1 MSDSPS
7 HNDRLADYISRY
19 CDESIQ
25 PDELEQLETWLSS
38 DPECL
43 AQFLLKMEIHSA
55 LAWKT
60 RSQFNFQSGASPGEP
75 HREDPSIPLIPIS
88 APAPVI
94 SPLKSRAGF
103 KVFGQLLSG
112 SPIQLSSA
120 WMLTLLACTLA
131 IGGISGKFLYRESF
145 RPTMAVENAA
155 MPTIQPVAY
164 LASSNG
170 CDWGHQSQELWQVG
184 KNIHLGE
191 ELALHDGIAEFRLSS
206 GVALTIEGPAALV
219 LNSPTSVIVQHGR
232 LTTRVPW
239 EVDDFKV
246 LASTCRI
253 TACDAEFSVNVA
265 GSEVDI
271 HVFSGEAIVSSS
283 PFEAIEPE
291 QWEQGTET
299 TGLVQQEKDL
309 PSGSWFAKARVPQ
322 GRGLA
327 LMSNDGM
334 MRVSGWHAAVEG
346 EFATKLSMAGQLPVS
361 PSYVDEV
368 MKSKPVG
375 YWRFESQKDGRIPNE
390 VSSNELQIVGSV
402 HFLGDD
408 ANQMIELGRIGSEG
422 YLVSSKPMNV
432 LAGTNYSVEVWVKP
446 SHSHR
451 GGIASLVSSPHSDGS
466 HTDQTNLHAFSL
478 ELTGAQYSRALK
490 VQGLKDVY
498 RSRIRLLHRDPPGG
512 DYNTGTSC
520 FSADPYMFRRWQQI
534 AAVKQG
540 RKLRLYVDGKLAAT
554 NDDPTFLARNLYFEV
569 GQFIG
574 TAKVLP
580 FVGQLD
586 ELSVYKRALS
596 EEEIQRHYKSMNWS
610 PRVRDTDPNT
620 DA

>member
-1 MSDSPS
+1 VDEMNRGRSPEGNPSKNDEVFELLALRYLDDVHAESDA
-7 HNDRLADYISRY
+7 RLLA
-19 CDESIQ
+19 
-25 PDELEQLETWLSS
+25 EQLASSPEKREAFAALSI
-38 DPECL
+38 EVG
-43 AQFLLKMEIHSA
+43 LLKEMSLATQPETESYEIGRKPSVKSIAFGKLMDFGLRGRGLGSYLHFSA
-55 LAWKT
+55 FSLL
-60 RSQFNFQSGASPGEP
+60 FIGLLLG
-75 HREDPSIPLIPIS
+75 
-88 APAPVI
+88 V
-94 SPLKSRAGF
+94 
-103 KVFGQLLSG
+103 VFG
-112 SPIQLSSA
+112 
-120 WMLTLLACTLA
+120 WMLRRDRQRSVAVTST
-131 IGGISGKFLYRESF
+131 ES
-145 RPTMAVENAA
+145 RIV
-155 MPTIQPVAY
+155 PVAY
-164 LASSNG
+164 LTATNG
-170 CDWGHQSQELWQVG
+170 CAWGGGTPQVRPVG
-184 KNIHLGE
+184 SSVQLGDE
-191 ELALHDGIAEFRLSS
+191 IALHDGIAEFRLSS
-206 GVALTIEGPAALV
+206 GVILTIEGPAALV
-219 LNSPTSVIVQHGR
+219 LNSPASVIVQHGK

-239 EVDDFKV
+239 EVNDFKV

-253 TACDAEFSVNVA
+253 TACDTEFSVNVA
-265 GSEVDI
+265 GSEVDV
-271 HVFSGEAIVSSS
+271 HVFSGEAIVCSS
-283 PFEAIEPE
+283 PFEAVEAE
-291 QWEQGTET
+291 RWEQGIET
-299 TGLVQQEKDL
+299 TGLVQQEENL

-346 EFATKLSMAGQLPVS
+346 EFAAKLSMAGQLPAS
-361 PSYVDEV
+361 SDYVDVV

-375 YWRFESQKDGRIPNE
+375 YWRFEAQKDGRIPNE
-390 VSSNELQIVGSV
+390 VSSNELRIVGSV
-402 HFLGDD
+402 HFLGDN

-451 GGIASLVSSPHSDGS
+451 GGIASLVSSPHTDGS
-466 HTDQTNLHAFSL
+466 FAVQSNLHAFSL

-498 RSRIRLLHRDPPGG
+498 RSRIRFLHRDPPGG

-534 AAVKQG
+534 VAVKQG

-554 NDDPTFLARNLYFEV
+554 SDDPTFLARNLYLEV

-574 TAKVLP
+574 TTKVLP

-596 EEEIQRHYKSMNWS
+596 EEEIKQHYKSMNWS
-610 PRVRDTDPNT
+610 PKARNSGPKT